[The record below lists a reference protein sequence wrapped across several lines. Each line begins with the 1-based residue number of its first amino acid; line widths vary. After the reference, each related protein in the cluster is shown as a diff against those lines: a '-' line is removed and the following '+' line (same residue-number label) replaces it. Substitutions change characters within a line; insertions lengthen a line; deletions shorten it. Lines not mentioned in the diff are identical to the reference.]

1 MAKFVFLAAFLLAIG
16 MTYAEGITVE
26 EQPSFEPAEG
36 SGLVVN
42 ATLEE
47 RCCLDVV

>member
-1 MAKFVFLAAFLLAIG
+1 MAKFVFLAALLLAIG
-16 MTYAEGITVE
+16 MTYAEDVTVN
-26 EQPSFEPAEG
+26 EQPHFEPAEG

-47 RCCLDVV
+47 RCCLGVV